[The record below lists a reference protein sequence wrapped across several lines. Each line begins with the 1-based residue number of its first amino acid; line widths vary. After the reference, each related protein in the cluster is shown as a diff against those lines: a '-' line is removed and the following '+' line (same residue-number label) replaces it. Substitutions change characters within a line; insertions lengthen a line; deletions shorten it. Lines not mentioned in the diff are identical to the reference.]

1 MGTYLFFLF
10 SSSKLRCVAAI
21 HIVLALL
28 VDPIVNYELKKY
40 FYSTFFSLQVII
52 HYLVVHLPSYNYEN
66 IVVFYKLFY
75 SIFCIVLV

>member
-28 VDPIVNYELKKY
+28 VDPIINYELKKY
-40 FYSTFFSLQVII
+40 FYSTFFLITSDNPL
-52 HYLVVHLPSYNYEN
+52 SSGT
-66 IVVFYKLFY
+66 FA
-75 SIFCIVLV
+75 